1 MRRRIIVLTLA
12 AAVLAIALFGLPL
25 AGIVVKYLADD
36 ERSELDQ
43 VAGVAALTV
52 AVDLA
57 RGRDPQLPTSAERA
71 DVALYDRAGTRV
83 LGTGPDTADRSV
95 SEVLSRAAQDTDD
108 DGVVAVPVIG
118 DDPRAGAIRVSS
130 SPAEVY
136 LQVALV
142 WAAMLALA
150 ATALTA
156 AWVVARRQAGRLA
169 GPLEQ
174 LSTAARRLGDGDFTA
189 RAPRV
194 GITEID
200 SVGADLDTTADRLG
214 ALVARERAF
223 SADASHQ
230 LRTPLAGL
238 RLSLESALEDPGA
251 DPRAAMVV
259 AVRAA
264 DGLQRT
270 VEDLLALARDTRTD
284 RTELDL
290 GALLDDLG
298 QHWRPLLTSSGRDL
312 RVAVEP
318 GLPVAVASTAA
329 IRQVLAVLVD
339 NAVRH
344 GGGEVTLTVRDA
356 GGAIALDV
364 ADRGPGIPVPAAD
377 LFARRS
383 GRADGHGIGLALART
398 LAEAEGGRLALTRS
412 SPPTFTL
419 LLPTRAAAPG
429 VLRSDEDCNPT

>member
-1 MRRRIIVLTLA
+1 MRRHIIVLTLA

-43 VAGVAALTV
+43 VASVAALTV

-156 AWVVARRQAGRLA
+156 VWVVARRQTGRLA

-251 DPRAAMVV
+251 DARGAMVI

-284 RTELDL
+284 RIELDL
-290 GALLDDLG
+290 CALLDDLG
-298 QHWRPLLTSSGRDL
+298 RHWRPLLTPSGRDL
-312 RVAVEP
+312 RIAVEP
-318 GLPVAVASTAA
+318 ALPVAVASTAA

-364 ADRGPGIPVPAAD
+364 ADRGPGIAGPAVD

-383 GRADGHGIGLALART
+383 GRADGHGIGLALARS

-419 LLPTRAAAPG
+419 LLPTRAAEPG

>member
-1 MRRRIIVLTLA
+1 MRRHIIVLTLA

-43 VAGVAALTV
+43 VADVAALTV

-71 DVALYDRAGTRV
+71 DVALYDRSGTRV
-83 LGTGPDTADRSV
+83 LGTGPATADRSV
-95 SEVLSRAAQDTDD
+95 SEVLSRAAPDTD

-130 SPAEVY
+130 SPAEVH

-156 AWVVARRQAGRLA
+156 VWVVARRQAGRLA

-174 LSTAARRLGDGDFTA
+174 LSAAARRLGDGDFTA

-251 DPRAAMVV
+251 DPRGAMVI

-290 GALLDDLG
+290 GALLDDLDR
-298 QHWRPLLTSSGRDL
+298 HWRPLLTSSGRDL
-312 RVAVEP
+312 RIAVEP
-318 GLPVAVASTAA
+318 ALPVAVASTAA

-364 ADRGPGIPVPAAD
+364 TDRGPGIAGPAAD

-383 GRADGHGIGLALART
+383 GRADGHGIGLALARS

-419 LLPTRAAAPG
+419 LLPTRAATPD
-429 VLRSDEDCNPT
+429 VLRSDETCNPT

>member
-1 MRRRIIVLTLA
+1 MRRHIIVLTLA

-43 VAGVAALTV
+43 VADVAALTV

-71 DVALYDRAGTRV
+71 DVALYDRSGTRV
-83 LGTGPDTADRSV
+83 LGTGPATADRSV
-95 SEVLSRAAQDTDD
+95 SEVLSRAAPDTD

-130 SPAEVY
+130 SPAEVH

-156 AWVVARRQAGRLA
+156 VWVVARRQAGRLA

-174 LSTAARRLGDGDFTA
+174 LSAAARRLGDGDFTA

-251 DPRAAMVV
+251 DARGAMVI

-290 GALLDDLG
+290 GALLDDLDR
-298 QHWRPLLTSSGRDL
+298 HWRPLLTSSGRDL
-312 RVAVEP
+312 RIAVEP
-318 GLPVAVASTAA
+318 ALPVAVASTAA

-364 ADRGPGIPVPAAD
+364 TDRGPGIAGPAAD

-383 GRADGHGIGLALART
+383 GRADGHGIGLALARS

-419 LLPTRAAAPG
+419 LLPTRAATPD
-429 VLRSDEDCNPT
+429 VLRSDETCNPT

>member
-71 DVALYDRAGTRV
+71 DVALYDRSGTRV

-95 SEVLSRAAQDTDD
+95 SKVLSLAAQDIDD

-136 LQVALV
+136 VQVALV

-150 ATALTA
+150 ATALA
-156 AWVVARRQAGRLA
+156 AVWVVARRQAGRLA

-174 LSTAARRLGDGDFTA
+174 LSAAARRLGDGDFTA

-194 GITEID
+194 DITEID

-251 DPRAAMVV
+251 DPRAAMVI

-270 VEDLLALARDTRTD
+270 VEDLLALARDTRTG

-290 GALLDDLG
+290 GALLDELG
-298 QHWRPLLTSSGRDL
+298 QHWRPLLASSGRDL
-312 RVAVEP
+312 RIAVEP

-344 GGGEVTLTVRDA
+344 GGGEVTLIVRDA

-364 ADRGPGIPVPAAD
+364 ADRGPGIAVPAAD

-383 GRADGHGIGLALART
+383 GQADGHGIGLALARS

-419 LLPTRAAAPG
+419 LLPTRAAAPD
-429 VLRSDEDCNPT
+429 VLRSDETCNPT

>member
-1 MRRRIIVLTLA
+1 
-12 AAVLAIALFGLPL
+12 
-25 AGIVVKYLADD
+25 
-36 ERSELDQ
+36 
-43 VAGVAALTV
+43 VAALTV

-71 DVALYDRAGTRV
+71 DVALYDRSGTRV
-83 LGTGPDTADRSV
+83 LGTGPATADRSV
-95 SEVLSRAAQDTDD
+95 SEVLSRAAPDTD

-130 SPAEVY
+130 SPAEVH

-156 AWVVARRQAGRLA
+156 VWVVARRQAGRLA

-174 LSTAARRLGDGDFTA
+174 LSAAARRLGDGDFTA

-251 DPRAAMVV
+251 DPRGAMVI

-290 GALLDDLG
+290 GALLDDLDR
-298 QHWRPLLTSSGRDL
+298 HWRPLLTSSGRDL
-312 RVAVEP
+312 RIAVEP
-318 GLPVAVASTAA
+318 ALPVAVASTAA

-364 ADRGPGIPVPAAD
+364 TDRGPGIAGPAAD

-383 GRADGHGIGLALART
+383 GRADGHGIGLALARS

-419 LLPTRAAAPG
+419 LLPTRAATPD
-429 VLRSDEDCNPT
+429 VLRSDETCNPT

>member
-1 MRRRIIVLTLA
+1 MRRHIIVLTLA

-43 VAGVAALTV
+43 VADVAALTV

-71 DVALYDRAGTRV
+71 DVALYDRSGTRV
-83 LGTGPDTADRSV
+83 LGTGPATADRSV
-95 SEVLSRAAQDTDD
+95 SEVLSRAAPDTD

-130 SPAEVY
+130 SPAEVH

-156 AWVVARRQAGRLA
+156 VWVVARRQAGRLA

-174 LSTAARRLGDGDFTA
+174 LSAAARRLGDGDFTA

-251 DPRAAMVV
+251 DARGAMVI

-298 QHWRPLLTSSGRDL
+298 RHWRPLLTSSGRDL
-312 RVAVEP
+312 RIAVEP
-318 GLPVAVASTAA
+318 ALPVAVASTAA

-344 GGGEVTLTVRDA
+344 GGGEVTLTRSRR
-356 GGAIALDV
+356 GGC
-364 ADRGPGIPVPAAD
+364 DRARRGRPGTRH
-377 LFARRS
+377 RRS
-383 GRADGHGIGLALART
+383 GRGPVRPPVRARRRARHRPRPGPEPRRGRGGPAGPDPLVAADVH
-398 LAEAEGGRLALTRS
+398 
-412 SPPTFTL
+412 P
-419 LLPTRAAAPG
+419 AAPDTRG
-429 VLRSDEDCNPT
+429 HTRRPPFR

>member
-43 VAGVAALTV
+43 VASVAALTV

-118 DDPRAGAIRVSS
+118 DDPRAGAIPVSS

-156 AWVVARRQAGRLA
+156 VWVVARRQAGRLA

-174 LSTAARRLGDGDFTA
+174 LSTAARRLGD
-189 RAPRV
+189 V
-194 GITEID
+194 D
-200 SVGADLDTTADRLG
+200 SVGADLDTTAYRLG

-238 RLSLESALEDPGA
+238 RLSLESALEDPEA

-298 QHWRPLLTSSGRDL
+298 QHGRPLLTSSGRDL